1 MPRRSI
7 ELSRKLCR
15 NSYLGG
21 TRERFA
27 RELQAARTHVD
38 LDLRMVANLAGEQL
52 ASQRRLQF
60 ALDKPL
66 QRPRAE
72 RRIVAAL
79 GQVVS
84 RPVGQ
89 LELDLALLQPLAQ
102 SDQLYIDN
110 LAQLVARQWMEHND
124 LVDAVQKL
132 RSETL

>member
-1 MPRRSI
+1 
-7 ELSRKLCR
+7 
-15 NSYLGG
+15 
-21 TRERFA
+21 
-27 RELQAARTHVD
+27 
-38 LDLRMVANLAGEQL
+38 MVANLAGDQL
-52 ASQRRLQF
+52 ATQRRLQF

-66 QRPRAE
+66 EWPRSE

-102 SDQLYIDN
+102 PDQLHIDN
-110 LAQLVARQWMEHND
+110 LAQLVARQWMEHDD

-132 RSETL
+132 RPKALAQYFERLRLHLLVVLPLEPENYLA